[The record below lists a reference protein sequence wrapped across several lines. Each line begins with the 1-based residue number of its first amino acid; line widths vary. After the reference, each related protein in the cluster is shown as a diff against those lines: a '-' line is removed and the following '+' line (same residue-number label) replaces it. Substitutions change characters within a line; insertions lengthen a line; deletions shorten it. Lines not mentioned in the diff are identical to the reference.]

1 MTNAEKLSG
10 IIAKWARPALTKI
23 MTDRLSYM
31 PFVSNI
37 NNVLIGSGIVGRDY
51 RIEKEISPLVDPVID
66 SITEPMLVSY
76 LSKIPDNVIPSMI
89 RSLCEHVKQKGMI
102 SLLDGFIVIEAE
114 DISELEV
121 MIDNSF
127 QK

>member
-23 MTDRLSYM
+23 MTDRMSYM

-51 RIEKEISPLVDPVID
+51 RIEKEISPLVD
-66 SITEPMLVSY
+66 PMLVSY